1 MCIVCTVVDAPKNY
15 SCVHSAPFK
24 QWWEPKSSI
33 QFLLYCWV
41 ERGFQSVDDLLV
53 VLTIRTYDNGYV
65 PDTHIFSH
73 RHTHSPHSSCIRI
86 AKSVK
91 VLKVTHS
98 FTLRIVRHFV
108 TLDFVRWQ
116 RHCRMRHKCQS
127 RWWADLKRN
136 ITYFACFSICIFSLC
151 LQMYKVGCRIAAAT
165 AAYMQIFEVWFAT
178 VKLALHMGKQR
189 KRPIAKLF
197 AVCVCFFPIRICL
210 ALHYNRHNVNIS
222 EHDEC
227 ECMCMALRPENI
239 YL

>member
-1 MCIVCTVVDAPKNY
+1 MPRKIIRACTAHHSNNDESQKVRYNSFFIVGVEEAFNRSMICSLY
-15 SCVHSAPFK
+15 
-24 QWWEPKSSI
+24 
-33 QFLLYCWV
+33 LLYVRMTMVTC
-41 ERGFQSVDDLLV
+41 
-53 VLTIRTYDNGYV
+53 LTRTYSHT
-65 PDTHIFSH
+65 DTHTVLYTIS
-73 RHTHSPHSSCIRI
+73 SHSSCIRI

-98 FTLRIVRHFV
+98 FTHRIVRHFV